1 MLAGFYPD
9 VLGSIPTSTAM
20 RTVASVLGILGL
32 LLVTACKKDPC
43 KNVSCQNGGT
53 CSDGNCTCRLPWEG
67 SRCEVDGRDKFVG
80 AWSGTQN
87 CGGSVDNV
95 RFIITKS
102 SVEATVILIEGEIR
116 GELTSST
123 TFNVPNQQ
131 IVIQG
136 TAFTISGNG
145 VLNGNVL
152 TLNLNISSGG
162 QGGTCAHTLTRL

>member
-1 MLAGFYPD
+1 M
-9 VLGSIPTSTAM
+9 
-20 RTVASVLGILGL
+20 
-32 LLVTACKKDPC
+32 
-43 KNVSCQNGGT
+43 
-53 CSDGNCTCRLPWEG
+53 
-67 SRCEVDGRDKFVG
+67 
-80 AWSGTQN
+80 
-87 CGGSVDNV
+87 DNL

-131 IVIQG
+131 IVAGG

-152 TLNLNISSGG
+152 TLNLNISFGG
-162 QGGTCAHTLTRL
+162 QGITCAYTLTRL